1 METPPDAAPKVTP
14 KIAPE
19 AAPEWQ
25 QWLLSERPRL
35 SHFLIGALTLL
46 LPVGA
51 GIFGPA
57 GVLPAMG
64 IAAIIGGGLG
74 IGWTLAC
81 GVRWL
86 RVSPVMAVGVL
97 TMALASLGNL
107 HLMPRWEVLL
117 RSNVAAAEARIWVT
131 SNQENRSVLPPM
143 YNSGDAPVR
152 FATTATTPAD
162 GLQAVLLY
170 TPKAFNRW
178 SLFGRTDSCF
188 MIVRRDGS
196 SKVLRT
202 RADLDAA
209 LGTSVIAP

>member
-1 METPPDAAPKVTP
+1 MENPPEAAPKVTP
-14 KIAPE
+14 KVAPD

-35 SHFLIGALTLL
+35 SHFLIGALALL

-131 SNQENRSVLPPM
+131 SNQENRTALPPM

>member
-1 METPPDAAPKVTP
+1 MESPPEV
-14 KIAPE
+14 
-19 AAPEWQ
+19 APEWQ
-25 QWLLSERPRL
+25 QWLLSDRPRL
-35 SHFLIGALTLL
+35 SHFLVGALTLL

-81 GVRWL
+81 GLRWL
-86 RVSPVMAVGVL
+86 RASPVMAVGVL

-117 RSNVAAAEARIWVT
+117 RSNVAAAEARTWVIT
-131 SNQENRSVLPPM
+131 NQENRSALPPL
-143 YNSGDAPVR
+143 YNSGDGPVR
-152 FATTATTPAD
+152 FATTSTTPAD
-162 GLQAVLLY
+162 GPQAIQLF

-188 MIVRRDGS
+188 MIIRRDGS
-196 SKVLRT
+196 PQVLRT

-209 LGTSVIAP
+209 LGTLTTAP

>member
-1 METPPDAAPKVTP
+1 METPPDAAPKAGP
-14 KIAPE
+14 KAAPD

-25 QWLLSERPRL
+25 QWLLSDRPRL
-35 SHFLIGALTLL
+35 SHFFIGALALL

-64 IAAIIGGGLG
+64 FAAIIGGGLG

-86 RVSPVMAVGVL
+86 RISPVMAVGVL

-117 RSNVAAAEARIWVT
+117 RSNAAAAEARAWVT
-131 SNQENRSVLPPM
+131 SNQENRTALPPM
-143 YNSGDAPVR
+143 YNSGDAVVR

-178 SLFGRTDSCF
+178 SPFGRTDSCF
-188 MIVRRDGS
+188 MIIRRDGS
-196 SKVLRT
+196 SKILRSQV
-202 RADLDAA
+202 DLDAA
-209 LGTSVIAP
+209 LGTSATAP